1 MKQKKSIVLLCLIL
15 LLLFCA
21 CGMESTSQET
31 AAPQGMTAATP
42 SPSPVPVQDSAADV
56 VSELTAVPT
65 PGQKQEALPTPLP
78 EPTMSPEEL
87 AERLEA
93 YFDGT
98 VFIGDSI
105 MEGIRQYVAQNRA
118 QTPTLGDAQFL
129 TSTIGVSV
137 AKLLNGEQ
145 AGPYYR
151 YNGQNRYL
159 LQILPQLECRRIFV
173 QLGLNDMSE
182 AGAQVENSVQQYGQL
197 IDLLQSTVPEAEI
210 VVITNPPKVASMWL
224 PDYTANRKFGNELI
238 SEFVG
243 ALIEMCEDRGIP
255 YVDAHTA
262 LQNEEGVLPDDYCRD
277 GFIHLNNAGAK
288 VVVEE
293 LYRFAAER
301 IG

>member
-1 MKQKKSIVLLCLIL
+1 MKRKGIVFAVLIL
-15 LLLFCA
+15 LLLLCA
-21 CGMESTSQET
+21 CRTEAGREPGVPSDLSNDIPSASSAPMQEHT
-31 AAPQGMTAATP
+31 FE
-42 SPSPVPVQDSAADV
+42 PV
-56 VSELTAVPT
+56 
-65 PGQKQEALPTPLP
+65 P
-78 EPTMSPEEL
+78 EPTFVPEQTPVHIPMPESTPEPISPEEY
-87 AERLEA
+87 AARLEA

-151 YNGQNRYL
+151 YNGQNQYL

-210 VVITNPPKVASMWL
+210 IVITNPPKVASMWL